1 MKNQVLVV
9 ALLIAFILPNEWVN
23 ITSSV
28 EKSPEISV
36 EEFDGNNTTK
46 FRMKSAKN
54 NKYLHHEGTPNR
66 RGQPIEKQSSE
77 KDIHTLFGFNRSAT
91 GNDFKGDEFKSE
103 D

>member
-36 EEFDGNNTTK
+36 EEFDGNNTTLV
-46 FRMKSAKN
+46 FG
-54 NKYLHHEGTPNR
+54 LP
-66 RGQPIEKQSSE
+66 
-77 KDIHTLFGFNRSAT
+77 GFNKQKININNQNYDIITFPTSAA
-91 GNDFKGDEFKSE
+91 NLEFGYPDLPTISKSSTSP
-103 D
+103 